1 MPFVK
6 VGEQNA
12 QCLPTGGVSILSV
25 PAWAVP
31 RADRTYLGE
40 QLGSGSCCGG
50 VVGQKG
56 FQLDA
61 PHLPKQSKRGQ
72 FPARAQRGAHSALGC
87 PFFNSSCQLT
97 LLCPAWGSQGPMQ
110 GAAAFPNR
118 NTQLGDKG
126 CRGMNVSGQKQ
137 KGNAYEI
144 HLSTNIWSPQCIRHH
159 SVRKCSFIYYL
170 AVLQQ
175 VGLFIKAYRII
186 FKYLSNR
193 LIAPGMS
200 CREFISQSI
209 WEIHGKDQHFNE
221 QGARRG
227 FHFQYSLAVEKRVDG
242 RARSWGWWMA
252 PKRLGP
258 GGLLRNS
265 GFRPKSSLC
274 GSDCIC
280 FWNGKQDLEETVW
293 KGNSKRHFQ
302 NDVGR
307 AAHSYWCFNKNIGFW
322 DPKHRCTNIGF
333 WDSQAQLFSW
343 KGDLRQRGKSSGPYI
358 FPADFTSVFT
368 YAHTHP
374 SRMLSTE
381 LPSTTNIK
389 LSEEASD
396 TCWAVRTGLSHNNK
410 WECQLGPGPS
420 WAGVLQDQTWTPEP
434 LISQGKLPPQNA
446 ACRAPCSAPQ
456 PDKGLKGARVQ
467 SRSGWVPLGQ
477 LPLHTQSTA
486 CL

>member
-1 MPFVK
+1 MSRSVSKHSQWHFLCIQNFYLVK
-6 VGEQNA
+6 TKIKQLKCAICKGWWAECSVSPHRRCVNS
-12 QCLPTGGVSILSV
+12 QCPSLSCAPSWQDVPRWAAGFRKLLWWGGGPKGV
-25 PAWAVP
+25 PAGCPPPAK
-31 RADRTYLGE
+31 TK
-40 QLGSGSCCGG
+40 
-50 VVGQKG
+50 QK
-56 FQLDA
+56 
-61 PHLPKQSKRGQ
+61 GQ

-87 PFFNSSCQLT
+87 PFFTSSGQLT

-118 NTQLGDKG
+118 NTQLGNKG

-144 HLSTNIWSPQCIRHH
+144 HLSSNIWSPRCIRHH

-170 AVLQQ
+170 AVFQQ

-186 FKYLSNR
+186 LKYLSNR

-302 NDVGR
+302 NGVGR
-307 AAHSYWCFNKNIGFW
+307 AAHSYWCFNKNIGF
-322 DPKHRCTNIGF
+322 
-333 WDSQAQLFSW
+333 
-343 KGDLRQRGKSSGPYI
+343 
-358 FPADFTSVFT
+358 
-368 YAHTHP
+368 
-374 SRMLSTE
+374 
-381 LPSTTNIK
+381 
-389 LSEEASD
+389 
-396 TCWAVRTGLSHNNK
+396 
-410 WECQLGPGPS
+410 
-420 WAGVLQDQTWTPEP
+420 
-434 LISQGKLPPQNA
+434 
-446 ACRAPCSAPQ
+446 
-456 PDKGLKGARVQ
+456 
-467 SRSGWVPLGQ
+467 
-477 LPLHTQSTA
+477 
-486 CL
+486 